1 MSCDSPGELTPDTS
15 GAPIVPDLVPPDPSF
30 MTPAWADALS
40 GHEMGLYRRVL
51 GLPWQPDVKAAVLED
66 LKEYFA
72 LDVEDWVNRVSAG
85 HDRQGQERQIDDSTG
100 ATIAGLPVDSL
111 QARAFALLWRSYLQ
125 ATGGVYPTPVI
136 VSRAMRPPS
145 LAPRCLDL
153 GSGIGDM
160 AQLLLA
166 LGYIVDVAEVSPQ
179 LLQFARWRVARR
191 GQELHFINLR
201 EEDLTEGGYDTIIVK
216 DVLANVSRPRN
227 IIPKIRTALRHDG
240 VIIANIQRDPPSI
253 SRNNVG
259 KLDES
264 NVHESVIR
272 DNFMLIEHIDE
283 FIAMYARAH

>member
-1 MSCDSPGELTPDTS
+1 MSCDSPGELTPNTS

-40 GHEMGLYRRVL
+40 SHEMGLYRRVL
-51 GLPWQPDVKAAVLED
+51 GLPWQLDVKAAVLDD
-66 LKEYFA
+66 LKEYLA
-72 LDVEDWVNRVSAG
+72 LDIEEWVNRVSAG
-85 HDRQGQERQIDDSTG
+85 HDQQGHGRRVDDSTG
-100 ATIAGLPVDSL
+100 ATIAGLPADSL
-111 QARAFALLWRSYLQ
+111 EARAFALLWRSYLQ

-166 LGYIVDVAEVSPQ
+166 LGYAVDVADVSPQ

-191 GQELHFINLR
+191 GQELRFINLR
-201 EEDLTEGGYDTIIVK
+201 EEDLSEAGYDTIVVK
-216 DVLANVSRPRN
+216 DVLANVSRPGN
-227 IIPKIRTALRHDG
+227 IVPKIRAALRHDG
-240 VIIANIQRDPPSI
+240 VIITNTQREPPSI
-253 SRNNVG
+253 SKNHVG

-264 NVHESVIR
+264 NVHKSLIR
-272 DNFMLIEHIDE
+272 DDFMLIAHIDE